1 MGWLCPAPGWLWPV
15 MALLKD
21 TYRPA
26 VMRRVATKN
35 TVEKRHKWVY
45 VSSWTFGRYCSS
57 MTRGEQKT
65 PHQNRIVRRTRVA
78 VKNALMELIHEKNYP
93 RISVQEI
100 AEKADVGRSTL
111 YSKADILVK
120 I

>member
-1 MGWLCPAPGWLWPV
+1 M
-15 MALLKD
+15 
-21 TYRPA
+21 
-26 VMRRVATKN
+26 
-35 TVEKRHKWVY
+35 
-45 VSSWTFGRYCSS
+45 
-57 MTRGEQKT
+57 

-93 RISVQEI
+93 RISVKEI

-111 YSKADILVK
+111 YRHYNSKADILVE

>member
-1 MGWLCPAPGWLWPV
+1 
-15 MALLKD
+15 
-21 TYRPA
+21 
-26 VMRRVATKN
+26 
-35 TVEKRHKWVY
+35 
-45 VSSWTFGRYCSS
+45 

>member
-1 MGWLCPAPGWLWPV
+1 M
-15 MALLKD
+15 
-21 TYRPA
+21 
-26 VMRRVATKN
+26 
-35 TVEKRHKWVY
+35 
-45 VSSWTFGRYCSS
+45 
-57 MTRGEQKT
+57 
-65 PHQNRIVRRTRVA
+65 A

-111 YSKADILVK
+111 YRHYNSKADILVE